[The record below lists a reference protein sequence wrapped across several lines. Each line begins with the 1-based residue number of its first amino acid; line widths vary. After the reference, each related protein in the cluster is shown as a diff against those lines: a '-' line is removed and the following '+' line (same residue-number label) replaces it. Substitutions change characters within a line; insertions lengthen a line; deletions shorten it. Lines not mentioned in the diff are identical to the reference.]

1 MELCWAAHTHVGRRA
16 HNEDHHLADERAGLF
31 AVADGMGGY
40 EGGAV
45 ASRIAVEC
53 LRRYFDAR
61 GRPPG
66 DEESGAR
73 PRPRGANDDEAEI
86 GLAVRA
92 ASSAVHRCRR
102 GRLASMGTTLAAL
115 WLHSGSAVVGH
126 VGDSRV
132 YRLRRGRLVRLT
144 RDHSLAELVRERGAD
159 EATARR
165 VAHLLTRSL
174 GQSPETVL
182 PDLRTEDVTPG
193 DVFLLCSDGLT
204 DVLGDDAL
212 AALLGRSAPADAAV
226 DLVEAAYAA
235 GSGDNITAVVV
246 EVR

>member
-16 HNEDHHLADERAGLF
+16 QNEDRHLADEGAGLF

-45 ASRIAVEC
+45 ASRIALES
-53 LRRYFDAR
+53 LRAHLAARERY
-61 GRPPG
+61 
-66 DEESGAR
+66 
-73 PRPRGANDDEAEI
+73 DEAEV
-86 GLAVRA
+86 GRALRA
-92 ASSAVHRCRR
+92 ANSAVHRCQR
-102 GRLASMGTTLAAL
+102 GRLATMGSTVAAL
-115 WLHSGSAVVGH
+115 WFRSGSAVVGH
-126 VGDSRV
+126 LGDSRV
-132 YRLRRGRLVRLT
+132 YRLREGKLARLT

-174 GQSPETVL
+174 GHSPESVL
-182 PDLRTEDVTPG
+182 PDLRTEKVTPG
-193 DVFLLCSDGLT
+193 DVYLLCSDGLT
-204 DVLGDDAL
+204 DVLGDEAI
-212 AALLGRSAPADAAV
+212 AHILGRSGPNTAAV
-226 DLVEAAYAA
+226 TLVEAAYAA